1 MLLFSTVLSINDTM
15 SKDDFIR
22 LAIEWNQGSPHK
34 ENVIPGL
41 VWNGERNIRYGDDSL
56 WLAIEEYRN
65 QNTIAIRYEKTETD
79 GVVWDTDYVMN
90 FNDMKMSVRLDRSCL
105 ESALTVESGFST
117 PHFISLLVEKGYIKD
132 DNNLPVSNR
141 PVIIDKDNLDILVDV
156 INGVSHY
163 RLPVVYISK
172 TFFGEDPVNV
182 KAIYYMPTR
191 RKVDITN
198 LHEALHDVLTHYAVV
213 ADDNSNII
221 AATDGSRVRYDKTN
235 PRTEVTITPMNDE
248 PCQQMMELDVKDSF

>member
-79 GVVWDTDYVMN
+79 GVVWDTD
-90 FNDMKMSVRLDRSCL
+90 
-105 ESALTVESGFST
+105 
-117 PHFISLLVEKGYIKD
+117 
-132 DNNLPVSNR
+132 
-141 PVIIDKDNLDILVDV
+141 
-156 INGVSHY
+156 
-163 RLPVVYISK
+163 
-172 TFFGEDPVNV
+172 
-182 KAIYYMPTR
+182 
-191 RKVDITN
+191 
-198 LHEALHDVLTHYAVV
+198 
-213 ADDNSNII
+213 
-221 AATDGSRVRYDKTN
+221 
-235 PRTEVTITPMNDE
+235 
-248 PCQQMMELDVKDSF
+248 

>member
-1 MLLFSTVLSINDTM
+1 M

-90 FNDMKMSVRLDRSCL
+90 FNDMKMSVRLDRSYL

-141 PVIIDKDNLDILVDV
+141 PVIIDKDIIVC
-156 INGVSHY
+156 
-163 RLPVVYISK
+163 RLSIFLKHSS
-172 TFFGEDPVNV
+172 ER
-182 KAIYYMPTR
+182 IR
-191 RKVDITN
+191 
-198 LHEALHDVLTHYAVV
+198 
-213 ADDNSNII
+213 
-221 AATDGSRVRYDKTN
+221 
-235 PRTEVTITPMNDE
+235 
-248 PCQQMMELDVKDSF
+248 